1 MVESIVTIS
10 DITNKDNEND
20 NYKYELDATN
30 STRILPVSVTP
41 TQQNTSNSWY
51 KNGEDDERSRMRMSP
66 KFLHWIGY
74 EEIFS
79 TQVWRASVAELLSTA
94 ILVFMFDNIF
104 ISSKIHN
111 ETPNILLACFVA
123 IIVALLRLATHPVS
137 GGHINPT
144 ITISATLMGLISL
157 SRAMIY
163 LIAQCIGSILGA
175 WALQAMVTGSIT
187 NSTYLLGGCTLAIVT
202 PGPNGHTT
210 FGIETAQGLWAE
222 IIYTFI
228 FLFSVWMAFDQKRAR
243 ALGQL
248 LMCTI
253 TGVVVGLTMYLSTT
267 VTTKKGY
274 TGAIINPAR
283 CIGPAIVRGGHLWND
298 HWVFWVGPIIACIL
312 FYLYSMVLP
321 IEHFK
326 ARMSKD

>member
-1 MVESIVTIS
+1 
-10 DITNKDNEND
+10 
-20 NYKYELDATN
+20 
-30 STRILPVSVTP
+30 
-41 TQQNTSNSWY
+41 
-51 KNGEDDERSRMRMSP
+51 
-66 KFLHWIGY
+66 
-74 EEIFS
+74 
-79 TQVWRASVAELLSTA
+79 
-94 ILVFMFDNIF
+94 MFDNIF

-144 ITISATLMGLISL
+144 ITISATFMGLISL

-210 FGIETAQGLWAE
+210 IGIETAQGLWAE

-243 ALGQL
+243 ALGQV